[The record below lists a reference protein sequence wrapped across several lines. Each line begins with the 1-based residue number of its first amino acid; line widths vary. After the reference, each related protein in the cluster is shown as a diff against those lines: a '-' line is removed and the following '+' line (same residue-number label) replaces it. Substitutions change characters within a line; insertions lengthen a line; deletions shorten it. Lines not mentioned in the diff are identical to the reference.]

1 VILVDSSVWVDH
13 LRSAEPDL
21 ADLLL
26 SQQVLTHSFV
36 IGEVAL
42 GSLRQRAAIVAD
54 LQCLPM
60 AERAGDDEV
69 MALIERQAL
78 HGRGIGYIDAHLL
91 AATLLT
97 PGTKLWTRDRRLR
110 GVAEDLGLAAAM
122 PERGGA
128 R

>member
-1 VILVDSSVWVDH
+1 MILVDSSVWVDH

-110 GVAEDLGLAAAM
+110 GVAADLGLAAAM

-128 R
+128 